1 MEIASPSIEDGLRG
15 LIAEGA
21 CKLYAMLSKA
31 NMLAT
36 LY

>member
-1 MEIASPSIEDGLRG
+1 MEIASPSIADGLRG

-21 CKLYAMLSKA
+21 CKLYAMVSKA
-31 NMLAT
+31 IMLAT